1 MLTLENISNRL
12 LVVPKPARVSALRA
26 ELTSLNHK
34 LPAEV
39 CMPLWCT
46 GYDSHPDSVSSRAK
60 PHHRIVRVPPGESVV
75 LNSAERAPYLLI
87 LEILHG
93 DLDFEPDKRGNKE
106 LLKNII
112 KSELH
117 SSKSQR
123 EHFNTLIT
131 PENKS
136 RPTLSQSAS
145 ADEALNPKDED
156 DFDPLSRNSGQSPM
170 ASTSEF
176 GGEEEIDLVEQV
188 YGGDLSVHQTPDLS
202 DSFVTPVAPKN
213 RALDIATW
221 SRAGSSSPSS
231 PAVTPAVSSSERLGK
246 SAHIPVNSQSSQ
258 GSVGSSR
265 APVLSLDEYSQRMRT
280 AAIMLAQ
287 LNASLIREATV
298 IANPENPG
306 PGPDPQNAMSS
317 WFPMANW
324 LVGVNTTNPS
334 GPLHPSLAGTAKSQP
349 AATAQGSVKY
359 RLQQTEVAAIRDRI
373 MQEMLALEEER
384 MERMQVAPE
393 TDNMMSLDTGPGGV
407 KTAED
412 EQIIRKELNREDPSA
427 VVFSESWTAK
437 KVNFK

>member
-1 MLTLENISNRL
+1 M
-12 LVVPKPARVSALRA
+12 
-26 ELTSLNHK
+26 
-34 LPAEV
+34 
-39 CMPLWCT
+39 
-46 GYDSHPDSVSSRAK
+46 
-60 PHHRIVRVPPGESVV
+60 
-75 LNSAERAPYLLI
+75 
-87 LEILHG
+87 
-93 DLDFEPDKRGNKE
+93 
-106 LLKNII
+106 
-112 KSELH
+112 
-117 SSKSQR
+117 
-123 EHFNTLIT
+123 
-131 PENKS
+131 
-136 RPTLSQSAS
+136 
-145 ADEALNPKDED
+145 
-156 DFDPLSRNSGQSPM
+156 
-170 ASTSEF
+170 
-176 GGEEEIDLVEQV
+176 
-188 YGGDLSVHQTPDLS
+188 
-202 DSFVTPVAPKN
+202 
-213 RALDIATW
+213 
-221 SRAGSSSPSS
+221 
-231 PAVTPAVSSSERLGK
+231 
-246 SAHIPVNSQSSQ
+246 
-258 GSVGSSR
+258 
-265 APVLSLDEYSQRMRT
+265 LSLDEYSQRMRT

-306 PGPDPQNAMSS
+306 PGPDPQNAVSS

-349 AATAQGSVKY
+349 AAAAQGSVKY